1 VASCRDAVRYPQRA
15 ALIRGAGVA
24 ADQDRYRDTGGTPTH
39 GRGAA
44 PARPGDPAVL
54 GPGVG
59 PGAPGSGVPGS
70 GDPGLGPGAVGPDT
84 VARPAGLGP
93 GGGRER
99 WRGISVLRGR
109 LWYRAPT
116 ERGRRAGV
124 RFEPDGLVVVAPGG
138 MEQTLPWD
146 DGERP
151 DDRHAAPAGGRL
163 AWHLLGV
170 PRGRGNWVSFRLTIT
185 HTGGSSRQVRL
196 PSGLQPPS
204 YELPALCRYL
214 SSTPAARPGLAD
226 AGRTQALVDALA
238 AGLWRRP
245 EPPQEPL
252 AGDRLQLH
260 QAVGRA
266 LAAVGWRLVD
276 GRPIAG
282 EPRPGA
288 TGTVRE
294 VRRALPD
301 EMAERVPH
309 ERVLAELER
318 HLAVGPWPFDVLVD
332 G

>member
-1 VASCRDAVRYPQRA
+1 V
-15 ALIRGAGVA
+15 G
-24 ADQDRYRDTGGTPTH
+24 
-39 GRGAA
+39 
-44 PARPGDPAVL
+44 PA
-54 GPGVG
+54 GVG
-59 PGAPGSGVPGS
+59 P
-70 GDPGLGPGAVGPDT
+70 DI
-84 VARPAGLGP
+84 VARPPGLGP

-116 ERGRRAGV
+116 ERGRRASV
-124 RFEPDGLVVVAPGG
+124 RFEPDGLVVVARGG

-151 DDRHAAPAGGRL
+151 DDRHAAPSSGRL
-163 AWHLLGV
+163 AWHLHGV
-170 PRGRGNWVSFRLTIT
+170 PRGRGNWVAFRLAIT
-185 HTGGSSRQVRL
+185 HAGGSSRQVRL

-226 AGRTQALVDALA
+226 AKRTQALVDALA

-260 QAVGRA
+260 EAVGRA

-276 GRPIAG
+276 GRPVAG
-282 EPRPGA
+282 EPRPDA
-288 TGTVRE
+288 AGTVRE

-301 EMAERVPH
+301 EMAERVPD

-318 HLAVGPWPFDVLVD
+318 HLAVGPWPFDVLLD